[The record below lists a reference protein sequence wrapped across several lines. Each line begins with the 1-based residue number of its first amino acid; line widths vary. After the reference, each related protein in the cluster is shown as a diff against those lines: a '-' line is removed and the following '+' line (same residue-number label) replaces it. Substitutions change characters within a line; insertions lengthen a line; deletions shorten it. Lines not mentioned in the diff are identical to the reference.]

1 MLPQLRLAL
10 RTSLVLCMAIGSAT
24 AAENEESKCCCTTYD
39 TSVCLS
45 NVDKKVDAEQSAT
58 YQKALIASQH
68 FGTKAVDDLKE
79 AETQWLAY
87 RDAEC
92 KAEYDRW
99 GGGSGGPNALT
110 MCKIRIARQRTAE
123 LKSRYHV
130 H

>member
-1 MLPQLRLAL
+1 MLPQLMPAL
-10 RTSLVLCMAIGSAT
+10 STLLLLSMAIASAT

-45 NVDKKVDAEQSAT
+45 NVGKKVDAEQSTT
-58 YQKALIASQH
+58 YQKALIASQR
-68 FGTKAVDDLKE
+68 FGNKAVDDLKE

-87 RDAEC
+87 RGAEC

-110 MCKIRIARQRTAE
+110 MCKIRITRQRIAE

>member
-1 MLPQLRLAL
+1 MRLAL
-10 RTSLVLCMAIGSAT
+10 KTISLLLLCMAIGSAS
-24 AAENEESKCCCTTYD
+24 ASENEESKCCCTTYD

-45 NVDKKVDAEQSAT
+45 NVDKKVDAEQSAA
-58 YQKALIASQH
+58 YQKALIASQK
-68 FGTKAVDDLKE
+68 FGDKAIDDLKD

-99 GGGSGGPNALT
+99 GGGSGGPNART
-110 MCKIRIARQRTAE
+110 ICKIRITRQRTVE
-123 LKSRYHV
+123 LKGRYV